1 MPPMFLVRPGG
12 GVASRYRDTLTACS
26 PVFSWKG
33 DRKDASGSN
42 ADISSMQNIPEGI
55 KQDLINQQNAASGKE
70 KKAIGAKAAALNN
83 MVGTQLVGTDPYSIA
98 DQQFHTQSRGN
109 DWGGQ
114 GTENLPP
121 HVGHG
126 LLAPGPG
133 HVRPVRGAGLPVLL
147 LVDGRRGGQRQERHV
162 RVDHEDRRT
171 RAAASAAG
179 APLQGRQLSAR
190 PATTILREFP
200 VRRT

>member
-1 MPPMFLVRPGG
+1 MPPIASRPALA
-12 GVASRYRDTLTACS
+12 VASLLVIATTLTACS

-98 DQQFHTQSRGN
+98 DQRGH

-162 RVDHEDRRT
+162 RVDHEDRRA